1 MIVKIVL
8 IFAGLVAGSTA
19 ALSAALRSDTESCLS
34 HSLPDDQQIAACSA
48 AIRSSKQD
56 NRAKGLALLERAGA
70 YGRRGEYGRAIA
82 DTTQAIRTAPSAEA
96 YYTRALAYQNMGEDQ
111 RAIRDCNAALAI
123 EPKNENALFV
133 RGSARQNLEDYLGAT
148 EDFSDVLQLNP
159 SRAPA
164 RFARGTA
171 YYSAGDYKSAVA
183 DFSKAIDLGLT
194 DAAIFRMRALAEAEL
209 GRPSADPR
217 F

>member
-8 IFAGLVAGSTA
+8 VFAGLVAGSTA

-82 DTTQAIRTAPSAEA
+82 DTTQAISTTESERRT
-96 YYTRALAYQNMGEDQ
+96 
-111 RAIRDCNAALAI
+111 
-123 EPKNENALFV
+123 
-133 RGSARQNLEDYLGAT
+133 GS
-148 EDFSDVLQLNP
+148 
-159 SRAPA
+159 
-164 RFARGTA
+164 
-171 YYSAGDYKSAVA
+171 
-183 DFSKAIDLGLT
+183 
-194 DAAIFRMRALAEAEL
+194 
-209 GRPSADPR
+209 
-217 F
+217 